1 MRVMITMWA
10 WGPSHYQPLV
20 PLAWAFRLA
29 GHDVMI
35 ATQPRL
41 TRHVLR
47 SGLPAMPLGTDEE
60 VSAAVERFL
69 KPGALP
75 RKVQVGGK
83 TESRTIRD
91 FAQIAEAMAGPLTD
105 AVRAWRPDLIVFEET
120 TYAAPLVAELTGVPA
135 VRHLLGLDCLSP
147 LRWTE
152 SPALAELTER
162 LGLGMVDLAGRVTVD
177 ACPPSMQVEGDFPR
191 QLMRYV
197 PYNGTAE
204 LPSWLDGGKRPRVCV
219 TWGTSMYRFEY
230 YDFVAGKIIKAVAEL
245 GVDVVAALSEADR
258 RALGPMPDNVHVA
271 ETVPLGA
278 VLPGCDLV
286 ISQGGMGTTLT
297 TAAFGV
303 PHLIAPVL
311 PDHKVNVGQLAKTG
325 AGDVLDAGA
334 DAASIAARVAEVLA
348 TPSFADAA
356 RRVQA
361 EIAAQPLPATVADKL
376 VELVR

>member
-29 GHDVMI
+29 GHDVTV

-47 SGLPAMPLGTDEE
+47 SGLPAMPLGTDDE

-69 KPGALP
+69 KPAALP
-75 RKVQVGGK
+75 REARVGNK

-91 FAQIAEAMAGPLTD
+91 FARIAEAMSGPLSA
-105 AVRAWRPDLIVFEET
+105 AVRAWRPDLLVFEET
-120 TYAAPLVAELTGVPA
+120 TYAAPLVAELEGVPA

-152 SPALAELTER
+152 SPALADLTAR
-162 LGLGMVDLAGRVTVD
+162 LGLGMVDLAGLVTVD
-177 ACPPSMQVEGDFPR
+177 ACPPSLQVEGDFRR

-204 LPSWLDGGKRPRVCV
+204 LPTWLDCGRRPRVCV

-230 YDFVAGKIIKAVAEL
+230 YEFVAGKIIEAVAGL

-258 RALGPMPDNVHVA
+258 RALGPVPDNVRVA
-271 ETVPLGA
+271 ETLPLGA
-278 VLPGCDLV
+278 VLPDCDLV

-303 PHLIAPVL
+303 PHLIAPTL
-311 PDHKVNVGQLAKTG
+311 PDHKVNVGQLVKTG
-325 AGDVLDAGA
+325 AGAVLDVSAGA
-334 DAASIAARVAEVLA
+334 AGIAAQIAEVLE
-348 TPSFADAA
+348 TPSFAEAA

-361 EIAAQPLPATVADKL
+361 EMAAQPLPAEVAGRLAD
-376 VELVR
+376 LVR

>member
-29 GHDVMI
+29 GHDVTV

-47 SGLPAMPLGTDEE
+47 SGLPALPLGTDDE
-60 VSAAVERFL
+60 VSAAVGRFL
-69 KPGALP
+69 KPAALP
-75 RKVQVGGK
+75 REARTGDK

-91 FAQIAEAMAGPLTD
+91 FARIAEAMAGPLSA
-105 AVRAWRPDLIVFEET
+105 AVRAWRPDLLVFEET
-120 TYAAPLVAELTGVPA
+120 TYAAPLVAELEGVPA

-147 LRWTE
+147 LRGTE
-152 SPALAELTER
+152 SPALADLMAR
-162 LGLGMVDLAGRVTVD
+162 LGLGKVDLTGLVTVD
-177 ACPPSMQVEGDFPR
+177 ACPPSLQVAGDFR
-191 QLMRYV
+191 RRLMRYV

-204 LPSWLDGGKRPRVCV
+204 LPSWLDRGKRPRVCV

-230 YDFVAGKIIKAVAEL
+230 YEFLAGKIIEAVAGL

-258 RALGPMPDNVHVA
+258 RALGPVPGNVRVA
-271 ETVPLGA
+271 ETLPLGA
-278 VLPGCDLV
+278 VLPDCDLV

-303 PHLIAPVL
+303 PHLIAPTL
-311 PDHKVNVGQLAKTG
+311 PDHKVNVGQLVKAG
-325 AGDVLDAGA
+325 AGAVLDVAGDIA
-334 DAASIAARVAEVLA
+334 GQVAAVLD
-348 TPSFADAA
+348 TPSFAESA
-356 RRVQA
+356 RRVQD
-361 EIAAQPLPATVADKL
+361 EMAAQPLPAEVAGEL
-376 VELVR
+376 AGLVR